1 VATHADAFDTC
12 ENAGVP
18 PDLVGAVHPD
28 TARMAIAPIPPVD
41 QTTTL
46 FGDAAWFP
54 SGTGSVD

>member
-1 VATHADAFDTC
+1 
-12 ENAGVP
+12 
-18 PDLVGAVHPD
+18 
-28 TARMAIAPIPPVD
+28 MAIAPIPPVD